1 MTSMRKKNHFF
12 KNLKNINYL
21 INNLLEKNLNKLKFN
36 NLLNLARSN
45 KIILSFVAVVFVFI
59 SYLLFPSFY
68 NKTDVA
74 NKLQNELFKNL
85 SLNITFQNKLNYNF
99 FPRPHF
105 VSKKVI
111 LNYKQKNISEIETL
125 KIYISLENL
134 FSLKEIQIDDVVIEN
149 ANFNFDKSNYNFFF
163 KLLNNNFLNKDLSIE
178 NSNLFFE
185 NKNNEILFIN
195 KILNMKY
202 SYDTNELKNI
212 MISKNEVFNIPY
224 EIRVLNDEKNKK
236 FISKL
241 NLNFLKLQLDSVYNY
256 SNWAKNGKIDLIS
269 NKSKS
274 IINYKINKKFLE
286 FDYQDK
292 FENPKFLYKG
302 IFNLNPFYSTY
313 KGKANEINISKF
325 FDSNSLI
332 VQLLKTE
339 ILNSK
344 NIDFK
349 LSVIADKIK
358 DSIFFKKLNLNSKI
372 EDGLIDLD
380 NTKFKWGRSAN
391 FKVENSLIYVKNGE
405 LIIDGN
411 IKINIDDYSE
421 IYKFLLTPKSYR
433 KQLKN
438 IETNF
443 SYNLDQ
449 KTIKLTDIRID
460 NQYNQNVNTA
470 MRDITLKGNNL
481 QNKIYLKNLL
491 NEAIKSY
498 AG

>member
-1 MTSMRKKNHFF
+1 MRKKNLFF

-36 NLLNLARSN
+36 NLSNLARSN
-45 KIILSFVAVVFVFI
+45 KIILSFVALVFVFL

-68 NKTDVA
+68 NNSEVS
-74 NKLQNELFKNL
+74 NKLKNELIENL
-85 SLNITFQNKLNYNF
+85 NLNITFQNKLNYNF

-105 VSKKVI
+105 ASKKAI

-125 KIYISLENL
+125 KIYISLKNL
-134 FSLKEIQIDDVVIEN
+134 FSLKEIKIDEVVIEN

-202 SYDTNELKNI
+202 FYDTNELKNI

-224 EIRVLNDEKNKK
+224 EIRVFNDQKNKK
-236 FISKL
+236 LTSKL
-241 NLNFLKLQLDSVYNY
+241 NLNFLKLQLKNEHNYN
-256 SNWAKNGKIDLIS
+256 NKVKTGKIDLIS

-274 IINYKINKKFLE
+274 IINYKINKKLFE

-313 KGKANEINISKF
+313 EGKAEQINISKF
-325 FDSNSLI
+325 FDTNSLI

-349 LSVIADKIK
+349 LSIIADKIK

-380 NTKFKWGRSAN
+380 NTKFKWNNSTN
-391 FKVENSLIYVKNGE
+391 FIIDNSLIYVKNGE

-411 IKINIDDYSE
+411 LKINIDNHNE

-433 KQLKN
+433 KQVKN

-449 KTIKLTDIRID
+449 KTINLTDIRID
-460 NQYNQNVNTA
+460 NQYNQDFNII
-470 MRDITLKGNNL
+470 MRDITLKDNIL
-481 QNKIYLKNLL
+481 QNKIYFKNLL
-491 NEAIKSY
+491 NKAIKSY

>member
-1 MTSMRKKNHFF
+1 MRKKNHFF

-99 FPRPHF
+99 FPKPHF
-105 VSKKVI
+105 TTKTAI
-111 LNYKQKNISEIETL
+111 INYNQKNISTIEKL

-134 FSLKEIQIDDVVIEN
+134 FSLKKIKIDDVIIQN
-149 ANFNFDKSNYNFFF
+149 ANFNFDRSNYNLFIE
-163 KLLNNNFLNKDLSIE
+163 LLNNNYLKKNLRIE
-178 NSNLFFE
+178 NSNIFFE

-256 SNWAKNGKIDLIS
+256 NNEVKNGKIDLIS

-313 KGKANEINISKF
+313 EGKVKQLNVSKF

-349 LSVIADKIK
+349 LSILAENIK
-358 DSIFFKKLNLNSKI
+358 ESVLFEKLDFNSKI

-380 NTKFKWGRSAN
+380 NTKFEWNSSAN
-391 FKVENSLIYVKNGE
+391 FKIDNSLIYVKNGE
-405 LIIDGN
+405 LIVDGSL
-411 IKINIDDYSE
+411 KINIDDYHN
-421 IYKFLLTPKSYR
+421 IYKFLLTPKNYR
-433 KQLKN
+433 KKVKN

-449 KTIKLTDIRID
+449 KTIKLTDMRIE
-460 NQYNQNVNTA
+460 NQYHQDVNKILEN
-470 MRDITLKGNNL
+470 ITFKENKL
-481 QNKIYLKNLL
+481 QNKIYFKNLL
-491 NEAIKSY
+491 NEVIKSY

>member
-68 NKTDVA
+68 NKTDVS
-74 NKLQNELFKNL
+74 NKLKNELIEDL
-85 SLNITFQNKLNYNF
+85 SLNITFKNKLNYNF

-105 VSKKVI
+105 TSKIAI
-111 LNYKQKNISEIETL
+111 LNYKQKNISEIEKL
-125 KIYISLENL
+125 KIYISLKNL
-134 FSLKEIQIDDVVIEN
+134 FSLKKIQINDVVIEN
-149 ANFNFDKSNYNFFF
+149 ANFNFDKSNYNFLF

-202 SYDTNELKNI
+202 FYDTNELKNI

-224 EIRVLNDEKNKK
+224 EIKVFNDQKNKK
-236 FISKL
+236 LISKL
-241 NLNFLKLQLDSVYNY
+241 NLNFLKLQLKNEHDYN
-256 SNWAKNGKIDLIS
+256 NKVKTGKIDLIS

-274 IINYKINKKFLE
+274 IINYKINKKLFE
-286 FDYQDK
+286 FNYQDK

-313 KGKANEINISKF
+313 EGKAEQINISKF
-325 FDSNSLI
+325 FVSNSMI

-349 LSVIADKIK
+349 LSVIADNIK
-358 DSIFFKKLNLNSKI
+358 ESIFFKKLNLNSKI

-380 NTKFKWGRSAN
+380 NTKFKWGRSVN
-391 FKVENSLIYVKNGE
+391 FKVDNSLIYVKKGE

-411 IKINIDDYSE
+411 IKINIDDYNE

-433 KQLKN
+433 KQVKN

-460 NQYNQNVNTA
+460 NQYNQDVNTT
-470 MRDITLKGNNL
+470 MRDITLKDNNL

>member
-1 MTSMRKKNHFF
+1 MRKKNHFY

-21 INNLLEKNLNKLKFN
+21 INNQLEKNLNKLKFN
-36 NLLNLARSN
+36 NLLNLAKSN
-45 KIILSFVAVVFVFI
+45 KIILSFVAVIFVFI
-59 SYLLFPSFY
+59 SYMLYPSFY
-68 NKTDVA
+68 NQTDVS
-74 NKLQNELFKNL
+74 NKLKNELIENL
-85 SLNITFQNKLNYNF
+85 NLNITFQNKLNYNF

-105 VSKKVI
+105 ISKKAI

-125 KIYISLENL
+125 KIYISIENL
-134 FSLKEIQIDDVVIEN
+134 FSLKKIQIDDVVIEN
-149 ANFNFDKSNYNFFF
+149 TKFNFDKSNYNFFI
-163 KLLNNNFLNKDLSIE
+163 KLLNNNYLNKDLRID
-178 NSNLFFE
+178 NSNIFFE
-185 NKNNEILFIN
+185 NRNGEILFIN
-195 KILNMKY
+195 KILSMEY
-202 SYDTNELKNI
+202 FYDTKESKNTLV
-212 MISKNEVFNIPY
+212 SKNEVFNIPY
-224 EIRVLNDEKNKK
+224 EIQVFNDEKNKR

-241 NLNFLKLQLDSVYNY
+241 NLNFLKLQL
-256 SNWAKNGKIDLIS
+256 KNEHDYINKVKTGKIDLIS

-274 IINYKINKKFLE
+274 IINYKINKKLFE

-292 FENPKFLYKG
+292 LENPKFLYKG
-302 IFNLNPFYSTY
+302 IFNFNPFYSTY
-313 KGKANEINISKF
+313 EGKAKQVNISKF

-349 LSVIADKIK
+349 LSVIADNIK
-358 DSIFFKKLNLNSKI
+358 DSILFKKLNLKSKI
-372 EDGLIDLD
+372 QDGLIDLD
-380 NTKFKWGRSAN
+380 NTKFKWGRSVS
-391 FKVENSLIYVKNGE
+391 FKVGNSLIYIKNGE
-405 LIIDGN
+405 LVIDGN
-411 IKINIDDYSE
+411 IKINIDDYNE

-433 KQLKN
+433 KQVKN

-460 NQYNQNVNTA
+460 NQYNQDVNTI
-470 MRDITLKGNNL
+470 MRDITLKDNNL

>member
-1 MTSMRKKNHFF
+1 MISMRKKNHFF
-12 KNLKNINYL
+12 KNLKNINSL

-105 VSKKVI
+105 TSKKAI

-125 KIYISLENL
+125 EIYISLENL
-134 FSLKEIQIDDVVIEN
+134 FSLKEIQIDDVVIKN

-178 NSNLFFE
+178 NSKLFFK

-256 SNWAKNGKIDLIS
+256 SNEAKNGKIDLIS

-274 IINYKINKKFLE
+274 IIN
-286 FDYQDK
+286 
-292 FENPKFLYKG
+292 
-302 IFNLNPFYSTY
+302 
-313 KGKANEINISKF
+313 
-325 FDSNSLI
+325 
-332 VQLLKTE
+332 
-339 ILNSK
+339 
-344 NIDFK
+344 
-349 LSVIADKIK
+349 
-358 DSIFFKKLNLNSKI
+358 
-372 EDGLIDLD
+372 
-380 NTKFKWGRSAN
+380 
-391 FKVENSLIYVKNGE
+391 
-405 LIIDGN
+405 
-411 IKINIDDYSE
+411 
-421 IYKFLLTPKSYR
+421 
-433 KQLKN
+433 
-438 IETNF
+438 
-443 SYNLDQ
+443 
-449 KTIKLTDIRID
+449 
-460 NQYNQNVNTA
+460 
-470 MRDITLKGNNL
+470 
-481 QNKIYLKNLL
+481 
-491 NEAIKSY
+491 
-498 AG
+498 

>member
-105 VSKKVI
+105 ASKKAI

-134 FSLKEIQIDDVVIEN
+134 FSLKEIQIDDVVIDN

-256 SNWAKNGKIDLIS
+256 SNEAKNGKIDLIS

-332 VQLLKTE
+332 AQLLKTE

-391 FKVENSLIYVKNGE
+391 FKVDNSLIYVKNGE

-460 NQYNQNVNTA
+460 NQYNQNVNTT
-470 MRDITLKGNNL
+470 MRDITLKGDNL
-481 QNKIYLKNLL
+481 KNKIYLKNLL

>member
-105 VSKKVI
+105 ASKKAI

-163 KLLNNNFLNKDLSIE
+163 KLLNNNFLNKDLIIE

-256 SNWAKNGKIDLIS
+256 NNEVKNGKIDLIS

-313 KGKANEINISKF
+313 KGKADEIE
-325 FDSNSLI
+325 
-332 VQLLKTE
+332 VT
-339 ILNSK
+339 
-344 NIDFK
+344 
-349 LSVIADKIK
+349 A
-358 DSIFFKKLNLNSKI
+358 
-372 EDGLIDLD
+372 
-380 NTKFKWGRSAN
+380 
-391 FKVENSLIYVKNGE
+391 YV
-405 LIIDGN
+405 
-411 IKINIDDYSE
+411 
-421 IYKFLLTPKSYR
+421 
-433 KQLKN
+433 
-438 IETNF
+438 
-443 SYNLDQ
+443 
-449 KTIKLTDIRID
+449 
-460 NQYNQNVNTA
+460 
-470 MRDITLKGNNL
+470 
-481 QNKIYLKNLL
+481 
-491 NEAIKSY
+491 IKS
-498 AG
+498 